1 MASLFKEYKNITK
14 KYGSTSNIQSTS
26 INFFPKFYT
35 KSTIGSQRKYNF
47 QRNKDK
53 EIDYFN
59 QENINE
65 TEKIKLNQYFTY
77 FSKGDNS
84 SKFQSFNSNEDSKNN
99 NLASKLYNHN
109 SNLKRYYN
117 YYLTS
122 NLLKRNKY
130 ISDIVS
136 GENNQ
141 QKMEETDDKIDGMIK
156 YLRIYHNLNK
166 NKINKM
172 SNSMSQRYTIDC
184 DKKDKNNTI
193 IINKNTTQETNNIKT
208 INKKD
213 TTNLLSQD
221 AKHLKDLYLYK
232 KIFFYS
238 DKKKSVRSDKGL
250 DNKLNI
256 IYSENEKQYLKNI
269 SKLNAI
275 YKKLGKKKI
284 YNIELSQSEKKV
296 NALRK
301 KVDFLKRV
309 VDYTYPDMFLTKI
322 KEQDK
327 TQIVKKDIPLSIIT
341 SKINRKHYNERK
353 NEIAQGLGKS
363 IKIKKF
369 VFKNANKQ
377 KVMKDNNI

>member
-1 MASLFKEYKNITK
+1 
-14 KYGSTSNIQSTS
+14 
-26 INFFPKFYT
+26 
-35 KSTIGSQRKYNF
+35 
-47 QRNKDK
+47 
-53 EIDYFN
+53 
-59 QENINE
+59 
-65 TEKIKLNQYFTY
+65 
-77 FSKGDNS
+77 
-84 SKFQSFNSNEDSKNN
+84 
-99 NLASKLYNHN
+99 
-109 SNLKRYYN
+109 
-117 YYLTS
+117 
-122 NLLKRNKY
+122 LLKRNKY

-184 DKKDKNNTI
+184 DKKDKNSTI
-193 IINKNTTQETNNIKT
+193 IINKNTTHETNNIKT
-208 INKKD
+208 INKKE

-238 DKKKSVRSDKGL
+238 DKKKPVRSDKGL

-369 VFKNANKQ
+369 VFKNSNKQ
-377 KVMKDNNI
+377 KAIKVNNI